1 MTYFLSY
8 YSGLLPDALT
18 IGAIVGVLAGVILF
32 TASSA
37 GEGVHRVLIGVLAGG
52 IIMGL
57 FQAVV
62 IANAAGVGGNGSLN
76 PLFQSRVDSFGGVVY
91 RGIVLTVQAAFAG
104 GLFMIVSLAPLRA
117 FKGALAGLII
127 GSVSAVLAWGLLQFI
142 DTAIPI
148 VIFYV
153 LVLGLV
159 LFIIENLPRRA

>member
-1 MTYFLSY
+1 MTYLLSY

-18 IGAIVGVLAGVILF
+18 IGAIVGVLTGVVVY

-37 GEGVHRVLIGVLAGG
+37 GEGIQRVMVGFLGGG

-57 FQAVV
+57 IQA
-62 IANAAGVGGNGSLN
+62 IIISGAAGVGGSSGLN
-76 PLFQSRVDSFGGVVY
+76 PLFQSRVGSFGGVVA
-91 RGIVLTVQAAFAG
+91 RGIELTLQAAFAG
-104 GLFMIVSLAPLRA
+104 GLLMIISLAPFRA

-127 GSVSAVLAWGLLQFI
+127 GTVASVMAWGLLQFI